1 MNLVA
6 LKKLL
11 DEYIVKEGKR
21 VLRIKKPL
29 KKGIQK

>member
-11 DEYIVKEGKR
+11 DEYIVKEGER
-21 VLRIKKPL
+21 VLRIKKTL

>member
-1 MNLVA
+1 MNIVA
-6 LKKLL
+6 LNKML
-11 DEYIVKEGKR
+11 DVKEGER